1 MSFDKYGTD
10 ESKKSLATLKKMFEK
25 TKLDENFQRLGGM
38 ENGSGWSLNAS
49 LAYIQSLMED
59 CVYNK
64 IIVANVQYC
73 LQYAERTKDEA
84 SRQYFQQ
91 LLDEGY
97 EFVSID
103 GNNTSSTIASF
114 LNHREDLYYMNAD
127 GDKCTLRDLEEEEIN
142 DVIYN
147 EKLDVAILREIG
159 IEEMAVLFR
168 RLNMSTKLNAQ
179 EHRQARWSDTAK
191 FIREVSNLPEVRT
204 LFENFV
210 YQSARLDQRAHEETV
225 AQFILKLLGYK
236 SCHCP
241 ELDKFYENTDS
252 LSDKLEH
259 QVTANLGELSKMAAA
274 QGPLNSYRMKRGQ
287 LQVLQDFVHDLTNV
301 KKYRLIEHGEIFA
314 WFHNK
319 DNQFRQESKA
329 IPDEDRREKSYLYW
343 IDHPTVAPSWT
354 KAVKKMLNAFEE
366 EEEIWIENDWI
377 VKKRT
382 SADRFSKAQKEE
394 ALQLQGGKTRAGEDI
409 GMKDLVSGDIHADH
423 VVSVKEGGPTTL
435 KNLELMKKAANLAK
449 GARSFKPAFAFQED
463 REEE

>member
-10 ESKKSLATLKKMFEK
+10 EGKKCLALIKTMFEK

-38 ENGSGWSLNAS
+38 ENGSGWNLNAS

-64 IIVANVQYC
+64 IIVAHVQYC
-73 LQYAERTKDEA
+73 LQHAERINDEP
-84 SRQYFQQ
+84 SRQYFHQ
-91 LLDEGY
+91 LRDEGY
-97 EFVSID
+97 EYVSID
-103 GNNTSSTIASF
+103 GNNTSSTIAFF
-114 LNHREDLYYMNAD
+114 LDGHAELYYKDEKGKKCKLEDLD
-127 GDKCTLRDLEEEEIN
+127 EQECI
-142 DVIYN
+142 DVIYH
-147 EKLDVAILREIG
+147 EKLDVAVLREIG

-179 EHRQARWSDTAK
+179 EFRQARWSDTAK
-191 FIREVSNLPEVRT
+191 FIREASNLPEVRT
-204 LFENFV
+204 LFEHFV
-210 YQSARLDQRAHEETV
+210 YQSAKLDQRAHEETV
-225 AQFILKLLGYK
+225 AQFILKLLDYK

-241 ELDKFYENTDS
+241 ELDKFYKNTDS

-274 QGPLNSYRMKRGQ
+274 QGPLNSNRMKRGQ
-287 LQVLQDFVHDLTNV
+287 FQVLQDFVHHLTNV

-329 IPDEDRREKSYLYW
+329 IADEDRREKSYLYW

-377 VKKRT
+377 VKKGHPPI
-382 SADRFSKAQKEE
+382 
-394 ALQLQGGKTRAGEDI
+394 ALVKPKKRSYSIFRVERPALEKT
-409 GMKDLVSGDIHADH
+409 
-423 VVSVKEGGPTTL
+423 
-435 KNLELMKKAANLAK
+435 LA
-449 GARSFKPAFAFQED
+449 
-463 REEE
+463 